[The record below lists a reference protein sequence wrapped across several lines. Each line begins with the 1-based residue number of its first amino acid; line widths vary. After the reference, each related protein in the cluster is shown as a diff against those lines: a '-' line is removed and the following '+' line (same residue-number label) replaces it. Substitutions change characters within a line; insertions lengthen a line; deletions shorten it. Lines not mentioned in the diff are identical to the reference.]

1 MLFVVL
7 VNVKLELDWPLNE
20 LLWIPKMHPTTQ
32 QSYYWIRSADW
43 ISPIWPKWAHLDSH
57 SIPQA
62 PVIWEWVVANYTLQ
76 TRLVLFTSHCL
87 GMAMH
92 THLNTHIWLLCVC
105 VCVFQSVDA
114 NLVFLRVCVF
124 VYVCNYVRLQSF
136 WLMLAC
142 VCVCFACVC
151 FVSSRSGAHASTS
164 V

>member
-1 MLFVVL
+1 MNSSEFLRCIQQPS
-7 VNVKLELDWPLNE
+7 NRITELDLQIELVQFGLNG
-20 LLWIPKMHPTTQ
+20 PT
-32 QSYYWIRSADW
+32 W
-43 ISPIWPKWAHLDSH
+43 DSH